1 MKAGKAKVTN
11 EKMIPFEK
19 AQELMRKSFRN
30 GFDESRRFYSEFDKA
45 IFNMTLV
52 ELFEIAEEELDEI
65 EKRVIMIANDLVT
78 TLGDDI
84 ADINK
89 VKEEINIRIK
99 KILEEREMK
108 AKYTDEVLIKAIE
121 EGKNDKEILKD
132 IPEGS
137 KSRVK
142 ARIENLRK
150 HYGALNISITEE
162 AGKKKLSYGLQKAEE
177 LKATGVASVDTD
189 SIMKDIESKNKEI
202 ASKTPK
208 EEPLKMNYV
217 EKAKVIFNGVLNT
230 YEEKCKAI
238 EECIKEGNPIEIF
251 DLQEYNEA
259 LGKLKVIVAE

>member
-1 MKAGKAKVTN
+1 
-11 EKMIPFEK
+11 
-19 AQELMRKSFRN
+19 
-30 GFDESRRFYSEFDKA
+30 
-45 IFNMTLV
+45 
-52 ELFEIAEEELDEI
+52 
-65 EKRVIMIANDLVT
+65 
-78 TLGDDI
+78 
-84 ADINK
+84 
-89 VKEEINIRIK
+89 
-99 KILEEREMK
+99 MK

-208 EEPLKMNYV
+208 EEHLKMNYV